1 MKKIAF
7 LYFFAAAFASCTV
20 FHKKG
25 CRPSLVKDPVT
36 LTTASGLQYKI
47 STRGCGEQVQKGDTV
62 KVHYTGKLT
71 NDTVFDSS
79 VKRNEPFSVKIGR
92 GMVIKGWDEG
102 IPLMHVGDKATFI
115 IPPNLGYGDR
125 ALEKIPANS
134 TLIFDVEVLEAKAGV
149 RKWNTKGKDTVTTA
163 SGLKFISLSDT
174 KQPEFAASNTAA
186 APVAGNK
193 VKVHY
198 SGYLLDG
205 SLFDSSVERGQPI
218 EFTLGRGQVIKGWDE
233 GIALL
238 HKGQKGQ
245 LIIPYK
251 LAYGENGRPP
261 VIPAKSV
268 LIFDV
273 ELVDFSK

>member
-7 LYFFAAAFASCTV
+7 LYFFAAALASCAV

-25 CRPSLVKDPVT
+25 CKPSLVKDPVT
-36 LTTASGLQYKI
+36 VKTASGLQYKI
-47 STRGCGEQVQKGDTV
+47 TTRGCGEQVQKGDTV

-71 NDTVFDSS
+71 NDSVFDSS
-79 VKRNEPFSVKIGR
+79 VKRNEPFSLKIGK

-102 IPLMHVGDKATFI
+102 IPLLHVGDKATLT
-115 IPPNLGYGDR
+115 IPPNLGYGNH
-125 ALEKIPANS
+125 ALEGIPANS
-134 TLIFDVEVLEAKAGV
+134 TLVFDIEVLGTKAGV

-163 SGLKFISLSDT
+163 SGLKFISLSDS
-174 KQPEFAASNTAA
+174 KQPNSGAS
-186 APVAGNK
+186 PEAGNK

-198 SGYLLDG
+198 SGFLLDG
-205 SLFDSSVERGQPI
+205 TLFDSSVERGAPI

-261 VIPAKSV
+261 IIPAKAV